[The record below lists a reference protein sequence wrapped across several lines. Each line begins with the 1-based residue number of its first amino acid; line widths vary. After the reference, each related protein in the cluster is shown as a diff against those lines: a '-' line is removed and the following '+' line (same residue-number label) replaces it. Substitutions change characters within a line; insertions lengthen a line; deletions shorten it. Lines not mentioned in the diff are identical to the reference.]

1 MHLDIRREKMAVRE
15 IAKELYKVTQKIE
28 RLKKQI
34 AQASEDEKIKL
45 EMELKQLEEEKTTL
59 QKKLND
65 LKGKPLP
72 I

>member
-1 MHLDIRREKMAVRE
+1 MAVRE

-28 RLKKQI
+28 GLKKQI
-34 AQASEDEKIKL
+34 AQASEDEKIKIKL

>member
-1 MHLDIRREKMAVRE
+1 MAVRE

-34 AQASEDEKIKL
+34 AQASEDEKIKIKL

>member
-1 MHLDIRREKMAVRE
+1 MAVKE

-28 RLKKQI
+28 GLKKQI
-34 AQASEDEKIKL
+34 AQASEDKKAEL
-45 EMELKQLEEEKTTL
+45 EIELKQLEEEKATL